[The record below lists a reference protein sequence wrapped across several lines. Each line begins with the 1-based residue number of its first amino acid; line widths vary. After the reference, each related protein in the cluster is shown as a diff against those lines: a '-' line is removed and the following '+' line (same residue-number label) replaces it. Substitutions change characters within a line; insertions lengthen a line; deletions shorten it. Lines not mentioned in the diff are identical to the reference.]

1 MFIFAQKVSDNEQ
14 FLQTLLTLYFRLS
27 KTYRFI
33 IYWHLD
39 CVINCKQ
46 TSYLIMDTKIV
57 KKKSKLKIVLVGLT
71 IIVAGSL
78 FSLYFVKQKKTYNV
92 SAEDIQMEEVTRG
105 KFEDM
110 LMLTAQTQSLNSS
123 LVNVLEGG
131 AIKEIFAED
140 GQILTKGQP
149 IAQVYNPNT
158 EFNYLNQE
166 TGIMQQISQ
175 MRSTLLE
182 LKNQEFA
189 QDKELLQSQNDYN
202 TALQSFNLQKRLY
215 DAQIGK
221 KTDYDISLQNLNYQ
235 KQRKS
240 IVENG
245 AFNEKKSRSSQMSAV
260 NSSISQMEKSL
271 QILHSNKNNFLIMAP
286 ASGRLSSFNV
296 SIGENLTTGQSIGKI
311 DLMDGYKL
319 VAKVDEY
326 YINKLQN
333 GIKGSLDNDSKQYSV
348 IITKILPEVK
358 DGQFSVE
365 LNFTDVKPQNLKI
378 GMTFGVKMKLS
389 ADTQSVMVP
398 KGNFYKDTNGKWIFV
413 VKGNK
418 AEKRNIVLGRENP
431 LFYEVVS
438 GLKSGETVITSDYS
452 DIKKYEILEIKNKK

>member
-1 MFIFAQKVSDNEQ
+1 MA
-14 FLQTLLTLYFRLS
+14 LLLYFRLS
-27 KTYRFI
+27 KTYEII

-46 TSYLIMDTKIV
+46 TSYLNMDTKIV

-78 FSLYFVKQKKTYNV
+78 FSLYFLKQKKTYNI

-182 LKNQEFA
+182 LKNQEFV

-215 DAQIGK
+215 EAQIGK

-240 IVENG
+240 IVESG
-245 AFNEKKSRSSQMSAV
+245 AFNEKRSRSSQISAV

-333 GIKGSLDNDSKQYSV
+333 GIKGSLDNDGKQYNV
-348 IITKILPEVK
+348 VITKILPEVK

-378 GMTFGVKMKLS
+378 GMTFGVKLKLS
-389 ADTQSVMVP
+389 ADTQSIMVP
-398 KGNFYKDTNGKWIFV
+398 KGNFYKETNGKWIFV

-438 GLKSGETVITSDYS
+438 GLKSSETVITSDYS

>member
-1 MFIFAQKVSDNEQ
+1 
-14 FLQTLLTLYFRLS
+14 
-27 KTYRFI
+27 
-33 IYWHLD
+33 
-39 CVINCKQ
+39 
-46 TSYLIMDTKIV
+46 MDTKIV

-245 AFNEKKSRSSQMSAV
+245 AFNEKKSRSSQISAV

>member
-1 MFIFAQKVSDNEQ
+1 
-14 FLQTLLTLYFRLS
+14 
-27 KTYRFI
+27 
-33 IYWHLD
+33 
-39 CVINCKQ
+39 
-46 TSYLIMDTKIV
+46 MDTKIV

-78 FSLYFVKQKKTYNV
+78 FSLYFLKQKKTYNI

-182 LKNQEFA
+182 LKNQEFV

-215 DAQIGK
+215 EAQIGK

-240 IVENG
+240 IVESG
-245 AFNEKKSRSSQMSAV
+245 AFNEKRSRSSQISAV

-333 GIKGSLDNDSKQYSV
+333 GIKGSLDNDGKQYNV
-348 IITKILPEVK
+348 VITKILPEVK

-378 GMTFGVKMKLS
+378 GMTFGVKLKLS
-389 ADTQSVMVP
+389 ADTQSIMVP
-398 KGNFYKDTNGKWIFV
+398 KGNFYKETNGKWIFV

-438 GLKSGETVITSDYS
+438 GLKSSETVITSDYS